1 MPSFVPTNK
10 IVIARVVGAL
20 FTTDETTRPRPL
32 VAVTAAPRDA
42 RGVGRRAGGH
52 ARGWGRRRAGSSARA
67 RARARSARRA
77 PARARAASRDRVSDA
92 EALARHLSA
101 DHPHFAP
108 NDAGEYAALGV
119 DRALASWDHADA
131 TDPAALAAHV
141 ARASGLDGLAAET
154 ERARVGGGGG
164 GARDDAA
171 DDDDPAA
178 AAAVARPPRPRERVR
193 AAARRA

>member
-1 MPSFVPTNK
+1 MRAASGVAPGGTR
-10 IVIARVVGAL
+10 AGGVVGA
-20 FTTDETTRPRPL
+20 R
-32 VAVTAAPRDA
+32 V
-42 RGVGRRAGGH
+42 RRLG
-52 ARGWGRRRAGSSARA
+52 RA
-67 RARARSARRA
+67 RALAPPRRA

-119 DRALASWDHADA
+119 DRALASWAHADA

-141 ARASGLDGLAAET
+141 ARASGLDEALAAET

-171 DDDDPAA
+171 DDDPRRRGRGR
-178 AAAVARPPRPRERVR
+178 ARPPRPARARPR